1 MKQVTTSGKTVEEA
15 VESAVQQLQT
25 TKDKVEVHVIDEG
38 KKGVFGIFGA
48 KRAIV
53 QVTLRKTPGQ
63 IAEEYLLGIVNNFL
77 VNPRVSLQKKGKKIL
92 YVLDAEDTS
101 MLTANNGQALNAL
114 QEIVEL
120 YIRDIGSKFTQVIID
135 TDGFR
140 AKRREELERL
150 ANELAERTIRNG
162 SKTAFDPMPAFERK
176 WVHSCLQRRHD
187 VATKSV
193 GSEPYRHIIIEPIR
207 ELS

>member
-1 MKQVTTSGKTVEEA
+1 MKQVTASGKTVEEA
-15 VESAVQQLQT
+15 IESAVQQLQT
-25 TKDKVEVHVIDEG
+25 TKDKVDVHIIEEG
-38 KKGVFGIFGA
+38 KKGIFGIFGS

-63 IAEEYLLGIVNNFL
+63 IAEEYLLGIVSNFL
-77 VNPRVSLQKKGKKIL
+77 KHPRVSLQKKGKKVL
-92 YVLDAEDTS
+92 YVLEALDTS

-140 AKRREELERL
+140 ARRRAELEKI
-150 ANELAERTIRNG
+150 AAELAERAIRTG

-176 WVHSCLQRRHD
+176 WVHSCLQRRSD
-187 VATKSV
+187 VATKSI
-193 GSEPYRHIIIEPIR
+193 GSEPYRHIIIEPVK